1 MKNTKPQDDIA
12 LVCPDSNNKPKA
24 YTSPTLI
31 DHGSVADMIKGNAG
45 GTVDAFAG
53 GTTGT

>member
-31 DHGSVADMIKGNAG
+31 DHGSVADMIRGNNG
-45 GTVDAFAG
+45 GAIDAFAG
-53 GTTGT
+53 GTTT